1 MSNQLPKNTYTEI
14 SEVLVVIQS
23 IANQKG
29 IRYLKTDVWGK
40 TNKQTNKHYNM
51 YLYYISKITWILE
64 WLALYKA
71 NSILITF
78 IRKSVGLWN
87 TTQETKSKAIT

>member
-1 MSNQLPKNTYTEI
+1 M
-14 SEVLVVIQS
+14 
-23 IANQKG
+23 
-29 IRYLKTDVWGK
+29 
-40 TNKQTNKHYNM
+40 
-51 YLYYISKITWILE
+51 TWILE

-87 TTQETKSKAIT
+87 TTQETKSKAITQVAIKCRIYQSVPAAVLHRPQPSKPAHH